1 MTRNRDDFTLF
12 EALRA
17 GAVGLFAI
25 LAIMIALGAVI
36 EEGKEEAAMKSNAQA
51 VGGVDFTTGTASRV
65 ANTGLRPAI

>member
-17 GAVGLFAI
+17 GVVGLFLI
-25 LAIMIALGAVI
+25 LAVMIALGAVI
-36 EEGKEEAAMKSNAQA
+36 EEGKEEAAMKTNAQA
-51 VGGVDFTTGTASRV
+51 VGGVDFTTGSTSRV